1 MLKIFLL
8 ITGLFSLKTVVD
20 SGEFKKIEPHFDGNC
35 NSIYGLEGPEDIIIL
50 NDSTAIISADPRR
63 KSLSKTTS
71 LYSYEEKNNN
81 SSQGSIFL
89 YNLISNELIN
99 LTSDI
104 EFEFHPHG
112 IASYTNLEGQ
122 LYVSAINHTSNGHF
136 VDIFIAYFR
145 QWFT

>member
-63 KSLSKTTS
+63 KALSKTSS
-71 LYSYEEKNNN
+71 LYSYEDKDDN
-81 SSQGSIFL
+81 SIGGDLGL
-89 YNLISNELIN
+89 YRWRFKIPDNKFDKSL
-99 LTSDI
+99 
-104 EFEFHPHG
+104 
-112 IASYTNLEGQ
+112 
-122 LYVSAINHTSNGHF
+122 
-136 VDIFIAYFR
+136 
-145 QWFT
+145 